1 MFIPPFRV
9 LNVSISP
16 RLPDKYF
23 IKLSRMFHHIQ
34 LKGQNIIEKYYIL
47 LALRIWRPVA
57 YLGHTIYVLKKS
69 CRAHGILSRAHGILS
84 CAYDI
89 TSV

>member
-1 MFIPPFRV
+1 MLNLIMAVIECRVMWKQRVRNARMFIPPFRV

-16 RLPDKYF
+16 RLPDKYL

-47 LALRIWRPVA
+47 LALRI
-57 YLGHTIYVLKKS
+57 
-69 CRAHGILSRAHGILS
+69 
-84 CAYDI
+84 
-89 TSV
+89 